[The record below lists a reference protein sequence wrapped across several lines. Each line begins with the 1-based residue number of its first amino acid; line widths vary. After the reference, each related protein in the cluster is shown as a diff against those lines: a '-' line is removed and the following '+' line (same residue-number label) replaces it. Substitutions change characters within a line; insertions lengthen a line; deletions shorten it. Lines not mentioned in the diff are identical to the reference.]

1 MVHFLGHLSYLQSID
16 LRKCLTPDS
25 VDRVRPF
32 TQNERTQQVLLPAN
46 NPMQEQLKDLQNFT
60 ATNLMKKT
68 SIMKFNFSRTND
80 FPPELTIEGFQNNLQ
95 VINQTRLLG
104 VVLSSDLKWSAN
116 TDFIC
121 TKAIK
126 KMWTLRR
133 MKLLDVEPLL
143 ILDVYEKEI
152 RSVLEL
158 AVPAWH
164 SGLTLRQSSDIERV
178 QRIALNNILNDI
190 TTGKS
195 ECSYDMA

>member
-1 MVHFLGHLSYLQSID
+1 M
-16 LRKCLTPDS
+16 
-25 VDRVRPF
+25 
-32 TQNERTQQVLLPAN
+32 LLPAN

-60 ATNLMKKT
+60 ATNLMKIKEKKT

-80 FPPELTIEGFQNNLQ
+80 FPPELAIEGFQNNLQ
-95 VINQTRLLG
+95 VITQTRLLG

-158 AVPAWH
+158 AVPF
-164 SGLTLRQSSDIERV
+164 
-178 QRIALNNILNDI
+178 
-190 TTGKS
+190 
-195 ECSYDMA
+195 